1 MFRDDLY
8 DYPVLKYTNIK
19 YTIADLFQFV
29 DLISDVN
36 KMVEKNL
43 A

>member
-8 DYPVLKYTNIK
+8 DYPVLK